1 MELKVDPARINGLAD
16 EVRRLEQQFGDQV
29 TVTLK
34 RVSEL
39 ASRTSSAYSEPGV
52 RSAIS
57 EVERRME
64 RIRQLSREI

>member
-16 EVRRLEQQFGDQV
+16 EVRRLEQRIGDQV

-39 ASRTSSAYSEPGV
+39 TSRTSSAYSESGV
-52 RSAIS
+52 RSAKKKLKLLITL
-57 EVERRME
+57 EN
-64 RIRQLSREI
+64 LLAN